1 MRANCVSKLK
11 DMSRVN
17 EIEEAVLRLTAA
29 ELDAFRTWF
38 AEFDATTWDRQIEDD
53 VAAGRLDGFFVTSQK
68 PWDVAAG
75 ALLIKEAG
83 GRVGDFAGG
92 VDFLRAHEVIAAA
105 PGVFTALR
113 EAIAKAR
120 RP

>member
-1 MRANCVSKLK
+1 MRPAGCP
-11 DMSRVN
+11 
-17 EIEEAVLRLTAA
+17 AP
-29 ELDAFRTWF
+29 DACH
-38 AEFDATTWDRQIEDD
+38 
-53 VAAGRLDGFFVTSQK
+53 
-68 PWDVAAG
+68 AAG

-92 VDFLRAHEVIAAA
+92 VDFLRAREVIAAA